1 MTHNVGKAEENSGGH
16 EKLVPQLSELDQER
30 LLAFGEGLAFM
41 SGARELP
48 AAQDSA

>member
-1 MTHNVGKAEENSGGH
+1 MS
-16 EKLVPQLSELDQER
+16 EKQKKILEAMNTLVPQLSELDQER

-41 SGARELP
+41 SGALELH

>member
-1 MTHNVGKAEENSGGH
+1 MSEKQKKILEAMN
-16 EKLVPQLSELDQER
+16 KLVPQLSELDQER

-41 SGARELP
+41 SGTRGQERV